1 MREEGMPVKP
11 RVHAGLATVISLAA
25 MLALVGS
32 GVVTL
37 SGAEAAAKQPKC
49 GDTITADTTLH
60 KDLVDCPNNG
70 IVIGANGIT
79 LDLNGHTIDGDGA
92 PAAGCNPDTEFCD
105 VGVLNDGHDGLT
117 VRHGSVREFAVGLWG
132 LVVRHNRFL
141 GISSSRNDGSGM
153 GFFRGRRSLV
163 RNCSGSGSVR
173 REGGQ
178 GLFLVGSHRLR
189 VVRNSFPHNAD
200 LGIFI
205 GFGSTH
211 NLIKEN
217 QVSRNTN
224 AGLVLEESGRNRVS
238 RNRFVRNHDEI
249 LVGPGSGN
257 AISRNRIS
265 RGHEGIRIEKG
276 HRNLVAHNVVVHAS
290 GHGIRLGIN
299 HPFIGGAH
307 NVVRRNVV
315 RDSRV
320 DGFLVMK
327 KDNGSLLKG
336 NVAKGAGDDG
346 FDVESGSAK
355 LTSNRAVR
363 NHDLGIEA
371 VRGVVDGGGNVA
383 RHNGDP
389 RQCTN
394 IACS

>member
-1 MREEGMPVKP
+1 MPVKP
-11 RVHAGLATVISLAA
+11 RVHAALAKL
-25 MLALVGS
+25 LR
-32 GVVTL
+32 
-37 SGAEAAAKQPKC
+37 K
-49 GDTITADTTLH
+49 
-60 KDLVDCPNNG
+60 
-70 IVIGANGIT
+70 
-79 LDLNGHTIDGDGA
+79 
-92 PAAGCNPDTEFCD
+92 
-105 VGVLNDGHDGLT
+105 
-117 VRHGSVREFAVGLWG
+117 
-132 LVVRHNRFL
+132 
-141 GISSSRNDGSGM
+141 
-153 GFFRGRRSLV
+153 GRRPP
-163 RNCSGSGSVR
+163 R
-173 REGGQ
+173 
-178 GLFLVGSHRLR
+178 
-189 VVRNSFPHNAD
+189 
-200 LGIFI
+200 
-205 GFGSTH
+205 
-211 NLIKEN
+211 
-217 QVSRNTN
+217 
-224 AGLVLEESGRNRVS
+224 
-238 RNRFVRNHDEI
+238 
-249 LVGPGSGN
+249 GPGSGN
-257 AISRNRIS
+257 VISRNRIS